1 MKRFSLWITAFAFA
15 TLSLAGVARADVVG
29 PPQEDC
35 PAGTEGSSCH
45 GGPYCRPVECLVD
58 QDCNAGE
65 TCQDRPMCVSTIVC
79 AGLLPPDANPMDYEQ
94 AKVEGSCPNGDE
106 CAAGA
111 TCKTKRLCISN
122 ASGGSSSGA
131 GGEGCGCRVAG
142 ASDPSNVALLLG
154 AASALALVRR
164 RQRQRRA

>member
-1 MKRFSLWITAFAFA
+1 
-15 TLSLAGVARADVVG
+15 
-29 PPQEDC
+29 
-35 PAGTEGSSCH
+35 
-45 GGPYCRPVECLVD
+45 
-58 QDCNAGE
+58 
-65 TCQDRPMCVSTIVC
+65 MCVSTIVC